1 MEEKKKKKEFK
12 MPHAFAILTLVI
24 AIMCIVTWI
33 IPAGVYQR
41 MEGPDGRMIVDPG
54 SFAYV
59 ENTPVGLG
67 GFLLAIP
74 TALSQ
79 SVNIIMFTLLI
90 GSAITVVNQI
100 GILPRG
106 IEVLA
111 NTFKDKGV
119 WLLPILMFAI
129 ALCDA
134 LIGTSELCLL
144 WVPLLLPLI
153 LEVGFDSM
161 TAIGTV
167 FVASAV
173 GFTAALTNPF
183 SIAIPQNIVGLPL
196 YSGIGFRAV
205 TFVFFFVVGSA
216 YVMRYA
222 GKIKKD
228 PTKSMT
234 YHEDMEKKAA
244 LLAEA
249 EVRESTA
256 LSGRQKAAGIF
267 AALVLAY
274 MIYGLLRLG
283 WDMPEMSACCIVIAA
298 WAGLISGFGINKT
311 CDAIVD
317 GCKDMMLGALLIGVA
332 TAVSVV
338 MTQGQILDTIVHG
351 LAQVLQ
357 SLPAGV
363 AIIGILISVTL
374 LNLFIGSASGKA
386 VAIFPIISPL
396 ASLLGITQQSAVL
409 AYQFGDGFTN
419 YIWPTSGMMWGC
431 LGMAGVS
438 YKKWCKFYIPILLIF
453 IIMAVIFLLIS
464 QAIQYG
470 PF

>member
-41 MEGPDGRMIVDPG
+41 MEGPDGRMIVDPD

-298 WAGLISGFGINKT
+298 GAGLISGFGINKT

-317 GCKDMMLGALLIGVA
+317 GCKDMMLGLSS
-332 TAVSVV
+332 SV
-338 MTQGQILDTIVHG
+338 
-351 LAQVLQ
+351 
-357 SLPAGV
+357 LP
-363 AIIGILISVTL
+363 
-374 LNLFIGSASGKA
+374 
-386 VAIFPIISPL
+386 PP
-396 ASLLGITQQSAVL
+396 
-409 AYQFGDGFTN
+409 
-419 YIWPTSGMMWGC
+419 C
-431 LGMAGVS
+431 R
-438 YKKWCKFYIPILLIF
+438 
-453 IIMAVIFLLIS
+453 
-464 QAIQYG
+464 
-470 PF
+470 

>member
-1 MEEKKKKKEFK
+1 MEEKKKKQEFK

-41 MEGPDGRMIVDPG
+41 MEGPDGRMIVNPD

-100 GILPRG
+100 GILPLG

-205 TFVFFFVVGSA
+205 TFVFFFVVVSA
-216 YVMRYA
+216 YGLRYA

-234 YHEDMEKKAA
+234 YHEDMEK
-244 LLAEA
+244 
-249 EVRESTA
+249 
-256 LSGRQKAAGIF
+256 KAAGIF

-298 WAGLISGFGINKT
+298 GAGLISGFGVNKT

>member
-41 MEGPDGRMIVDPG
+41 MEGPDGRMIVDPD

-129 ALCDA
+129 ALCEA

-153 LEVGFDSM
+153 LEVGF
-161 TAIGTV
+161 
-167 FVASAV
+167 
-173 GFTAALTNPF
+173 AL
-183 SIAIPQNIVGLPL
+183 
-196 YSGIGFRAV
+196 
-205 TFVFFFVVGSA
+205 
-216 YVMRYA
+216 
-222 GKIKKD
+222 
-228 PTKSMT
+228 
-234 YHEDMEKKAA
+234 
-244 LLAEA
+244 
-249 EVRESTA
+249 
-256 LSGRQKAAGIF
+256 
-267 AALVLAY
+267 
-274 MIYGLLRLG
+274 
-283 WDMPEMSACCIVIAA
+283 
-298 WAGLISGFGINKT
+298 
-311 CDAIVD
+311 
-317 GCKDMMLGALLIGVA
+317 
-332 TAVSVV
+332 
-338 MTQGQILDTIVHG
+338 
-351 LAQVLQ
+351 
-357 SLPAGV
+357 
-363 AIIGILISVTL
+363 
-374 LNLFIGSASGKA
+374 
-386 VAIFPIISPL
+386 
-396 ASLLGITQQSAVL
+396 
-409 AYQFGDGFTN
+409 
-419 YIWPTSGMMWGC
+419 
-431 LGMAGVS
+431 
-438 YKKWCKFYIPILLIF
+438 
-453 IIMAVIFLLIS
+453 
-464 QAIQYG
+464 
-470 PF
+470 

>member
-1 MEEKKKKKEFK
+1 MEEKKKKEFK
-12 MPHAFAILTLVI
+12 MPHAFAILAVVI
-24 AIMCIVTWI
+24 ALMCVATWI
-33 IPAGVYQR
+33 VPAGVYQR
-41 MEGPDGRMIVDPG
+41 VEGPDGRMIVDPD
-54 SFAYV
+54 SFTYI

-67 GFLLAIP
+67 GFLMAIP
-74 TALSQ
+74 TALNQ
-79 SVNIIMFTLLI
+79 SVSIIMFTLLV
-90 GSAITVVNQI
+90 GSAVAVVNQI
-100 GILPRG
+100 GVLPRG

-134 LIGTSELCLL
+134 LIGTSELTLL
-144 WVPLLLPLI
+144 YVPLLLPLI
-153 LEVGFDSM
+153 LKMGFDSM
-161 TAIGTV
+161 TAIGTI
-167 FVASAV
+167 FVASAA

-183 SIAIPQNIVGLPL
+183 SIAIPQSIVGLPL

-205 TFVFFFVVGSA
+205 TFVCFFVVGCV
-216 YVMRYA
+216 YVMAYA
-222 GKIKKD
+222 RKVKKD
-228 PTKSMT
+228 PQKGMT
-234 YHEDMEKKAA
+234 YQEDLEKKAA
-244 LLAEA
+244 ILAEA
-249 EVRESTA
+249 EGKVSQPLTV
-256 LSGRQKAAGIF
+256 RQKLASVFSVA
-267 AALVLAY
+267 VLAY

-283 WDMPEMSACCIVIAA
+283 WDMPQMSACCIVIAA
-298 WAGLISGFGINKT
+298 GAGLISGFGVNKT

-317 GCKDMMLGALLIGVA
+317 GCKDMMLGGLLVGIA

-338 MTQGQILDTIVHG
+338 MTEGQILDTIVHF
-351 LAQVLQ
+351 LAGALQ
-357 SLPAGV
+357 QLPSGV
-363 AIIGILISVTL
+363 AIVGILLAVTL
-374 LNLFIGSASGKA
+374 INFFIISASGKA
-386 VAIFPIISPL
+386 VAVFPIISPL

-453 IIMAVIFLLIS
+453 ILMGIVFLLIA

>member
-41 MEGPDGRMIVDPG
+41 MEGPDGRMIVDPD

-244 LLAEA
+244 L
-249 EVRESTA
+249 
-256 LSGRQKAAGIF
+256 
-267 AALVLAY
+267 VLAY

-298 WAGLISGFGINKT
+298 GAGLISGFGINKT

-419 YIWPTSGMMWGC
+419 YNWPTSGMMWGC

-470 PF
+470 PI